1 MDSQFFSTSVDEP
14 EGDLDLLVE
23 PMNAMNSQ
31 PAPVDEERKGCS
43 GHIGKMMFSA
53 GTEQVATTAGSVRVC
68 VLLSPFLGSKNMQS
82 AHRRYVVLPKAV
94 RNMVQ
99 KVALRYGVEVND
111 FKSKRREY
119 DDSSD
124 LPVDLLAEGAVV
136 IDVCTRALDDVFSR
150 TTEFHRMLH
159 MWHAVSI
166 IDSIT
171 GGQRSGSFEPCHGKG
186 YVLDVVG
193 HCQSMEVFHKHTL
206 LLL

>member
-1 MDSQFFSTSVDEP
+1 MATEP
-14 EGDLDLLVE
+14 VG
-23 PMNAMNSQ
+23 
-31 PAPVDEERKGCS
+31 PADGLHV
-43 GHIGKMMFSA
+43 IGA
-53 GTEQVATTAGSVRVC
+53 AAPTAGSVRVC

-159 MWHAVSI
+159 MWHAVSNI
-166 IDSIT
+166 GKIT
-171 GGQRSGSFEPCHGKG
+171 DEPGSFEPCHDKG
-186 YVLDVVG
+186 YVFDVVG
-193 HCQSMEVFHKHTL
+193 HCQFTEVFHKQLRSCYCSCCGTL
-206 LLL
+206 FICVALCHCVYYSLI